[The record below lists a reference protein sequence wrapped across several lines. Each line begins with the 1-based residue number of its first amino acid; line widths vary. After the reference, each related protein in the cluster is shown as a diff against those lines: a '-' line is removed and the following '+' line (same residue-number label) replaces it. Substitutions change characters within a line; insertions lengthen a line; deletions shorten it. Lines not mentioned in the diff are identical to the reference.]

1 MDIDSLW
8 QLKDARAPPQWH
20 LPFTTSSSPPTKA
33 LVLARNQTKNNLP
46 RRNRGGDDS
55 DGSMPPLTEHSD
67 SSAEYNVFNDSDD
80 DDSDSDNNSDDGDED
95 DGEESEYDAEHED
108 DIRDMLR
115 EAMDI
120 AHEAD
125 FFGSIG
131 LDSGPGL
138 GLGDGM
144 DSRAEERKGNPFLK
158 LLSSLRGE
166 Q

>member
-20 LPFTTSSSPPTKA
+20 LPFTSSTSPPTKA
-33 LVLARNQTKNNLP
+33 LVLANRKKNSFT
-46 RRNRGGDDS
+46 RGNGDEDEDDS
-55 DGSMPPLTEHSD
+55 GDSMPGLMEYSNSSEGGNIDYSD
-67 SSAEYNVFNDSDD
+67 DSDD
-80 DDSDSDNNSDDGDED
+80 DSDDNSDGDED
-95 DGEESEYDAEHED
+95 EGEESEYDAEHED

-131 LDSGPGL
+131 LDTGPGL
-138 GLGDGM
+138 GLGDGTG
-144 DSRAEERKGNPFLK
+144 SRADERKGNPFLK
-158 LLSSLRGE
+158 LLGSLRGE
-166 Q
+166 H